1 MNFVKE
7 IKGMLRDKNGKKL
20 ALLSFG
26 VFVLIAAIVF
36 FAAFKLCENIYIKQM
51 NDYLGEIPGMI
62 ESSRKELDLR
72 GRIYDD
78 DVLTRAELGLKIYR
92 EGGRLSDQEK
102 LERVRSAV
110 SADSVSLVDGQ
121 RQVLFTTG
129 AVSPE
134 EHFRACLQ
142 TLEERKPKL
151 ELYPAAEAAG
161 EETGKSDGRGFVI
174 LPVPDSGEQS
184 LVFEF
189 TCDTMLEMY
198 NALNDWSVM
207 LGQLFSSG
215 DIAAYAESG
224 AVAFTAV
231 TVSGNTAGSD
241 GGA

>member
-102 LERVRSAV
+102 LERVR
-110 SADSVSLVDGQ
+110 
-121 RQVLFTTG
+121 G
-129 AVSPE
+129 AVSVPSDPGGKKAQIGALS
-134 EHFRACLQ
+134 RRRGSRGGDV
-142 TLEERKPKL
+142 EERRKGL
-151 ELYPAAEAAG
+151 R
-161 EETGKSDGRGFVI
+161 D
-174 LPVPDSGEQS
+174 
-184 LVFEF
+184 
-189 TCDTMLEMY
+189 
-198 NALNDWSVM
+198 
-207 LGQLFSSG
+207 SSG
-215 DIAAYAESG
+215 PGQRGAEPG
-224 AVAFTAV
+224 L
-231 TVSGNTAGSD
+231 
-241 GGA
+241 